1 MYKVLAIAPIVP
13 GLPQLAVLDEL
24 ARISDVRDVDL
35 TKLVGPVT
43 KQRIIDQLT
52 REDFDAVLWV
62 GHGEPGRLLLSDGSR
77 VDPRW
82 LSSQLSRKGIRLA
95 VLAACW
101 SGARQDSTGFVA
113 SFVDVMPACGIN
125 SIVMMIAVEDKA
137 AIEYDVA
144 LFQSL
149 AAGERLRQAHE
160 VAMEVISNFPGMV
173 QAPMLVPADGQIST
187 TISELKVQ
195 VEQIDGQLLQQNP
208 EQARKLIAEMTV
220 TLQDLDDKIASTYR
234 LASHTA
240 ERVSLLEM
248 QLNPPLSVTIWRAA
262 ALIVALFGFAL
273 FFIKETRDLLFTPH
287 LWLGMGVE
295 VVFLLWAISLW
306 WLGQV
311 TMKNRRQ
318 QQADR
323 SDVK

>member
-13 GLPQLAVLDEL
+13 ELPPLAVLDEL
-24 ARISDVRDVDL
+24 ARISDVRDVDM

-43 KQRIIDQLT
+43 KQRIIDQLA
-52 REDFDAVLWV
+52 RKDFDAVLWV
-62 GHGEPGRLLLSDGSR
+62 GHGEPGRLLLSDRDR

-82 LSSQLSRKGIRLA
+82 LASQLSRKGIRLA

-160 VAMEVISNFPGMV
+160 VGMEAISSFPGMV
-173 QAPMLVPADGQIST
+173 QAPMLVPADGQINAS
-187 TISELKVQ
+187 ISELKAQ
-195 VEQIDGQLLQQNP
+195 VEKIDGHLLQQHP
-208 EQARKLIAEMTV
+208 EQARKLIAEMTA

-240 ERVSLLEM
+240 QRVSQLEL
-248 QLNPPLSVTIWRAA
+248 QLNPPLIVTTWRAIA
-262 ALIVALFGFAL
+262 MLVVIIGFSIL
-273 FFIKETRDLLFTPH
+273 FIKETRDILFTPYI
-287 LWLGMGVE
+287 WLGISIEAVI
-295 VVFLLWAISLW
+295 LLWAISLW
-306 WLGQV
+306 WLGHV
-311 TMKNRRQ
+311 TLKNKRQ
-318 QQADR
+318 RHAER
-323 SDVK
+323 NER